1 MKLKAA
7 PTEAL
12 CLTNKQQRHHKT
24 KTTPYLH
31 FSEHT
36 RAMTPL
42 WLWWM
47 KSTLHLSETPTIFI
61 SFPEVPMMSNCL
73 PNQMSLPLSAGSQYL
88 GSAVAV
94 QAAEQAAAQEQLT
107 EKAQENKMMMVGED
121 QQRLIQH
128 VLQQNLLAMATQL
141 PLKIKLNNR
150 GELLFLFTVRQRVGK
165 SDSTEKLNNRW
176 LVLHRCNIL
185 FCQYICTDAI

>member
-1 MKLKAA
+1 
-7 PTEAL
+7 
-12 CLTNKQQRHHKT
+12 
-24 KTTPYLH
+24 
-31 FSEHT
+31 
-36 RAMTPL
+36 
-42 WLWWM
+42 
-47 KSTLHLSETPTIFI
+47 
-61 SFPEVPMMSNCL
+61 MMSNCL
-73 PNQMSLPLSAGSQYL
+73 PNQMSLPLSAASQYIA
-88 GSAVAV
+88 SQAVAA

-165 SDSTEKLNNRW
+165 SDSTEKLNKRW
-176 LVLHRCNIL
+176 LVLLRCNIL

>member
-1 MKLKAA
+1 
-7 PTEAL
+7 
-12 CLTNKQQRHHKT
+12 
-24 KTTPYLH
+24 
-31 FSEHT
+31 
-36 RAMTPL
+36 
-42 WLWWM
+42 
-47 KSTLHLSETPTIFI
+47 
-61 SFPEVPMMSNCL
+61 MMSNCL
-73 PNQMSLPLSAGSQYL
+73 PNQMSLPLSAGSQYIA
-88 GSAVAV
+88 SQAVAA

-165 SDSTEKLNNRW
+165 SGSTKKLNKRW
-176 LVLHRCNIL
+176 LVLLRCNIL

>member
-1 MKLKAA
+1 
-7 PTEAL
+7 
-12 CLTNKQQRHHKT
+12 
-24 KTTPYLH
+24 
-31 FSEHT
+31 
-36 RAMTPL
+36 MTPL

-165 SDSTEKLNNRW
+165 SGSTEKLNNRW
-176 LVLHRCNIL
+176 LVLLRCNIL